1 MIKSQ
6 GSYSTT
12 ELVAFHKRKRIFL
25 KLKDLAVE
33 DPDQL
38 EMCEFKGH
46 DIQLIADRD
55 RSIRPDQ

>member
-6 GSYSTT
+6 DSHSTT

-25 KLKDLAVE
+25 NLKDLAVE

-38 EMCEFKGH
+38 VMCEFKGQ
-46 DIQLIADRD
+46 DFQL
-55 RSIRPDQ
+55 SMN